1 MLDVCFQERVSQPDA
16 CLIIVLT
23 LSFPK
28 QDFPTTFIFSTSLVE
43 IIPAAKAIWDF
54 CIIFWQF
61 YSSALILRSMM
72 LSHSLARFI
81 SVSAP
86 FPEETSFLHGI
97 GVFRYQIQTL
107 LYPKDL
113 LVSSF
118 TNLVTK
124 EASLLLRSGLRNRKL
139 GVFDSWDA
147 KGSR

>member
-1 MLDVCFQERVSQPDA
+1 
-16 CLIIVLT
+16 
-23 LSFPK
+23 
-28 QDFPTTFIFSTSLVE
+28 
-43 IIPAAKAIWDF
+43 
-54 CIIFWQF
+54 
-61 YSSALILRSMM
+61 M

-86 FPEETSFLHGI
+86 FPEETSFLHGL

-139 GVFDSWDA
+139 GVFDS
-147 KGSR
+147 